1 MTATNC
7 WNGKAYLPSSETPAG
22 RGYGSGNNIR
32 ILRYADVLLMYAEAC
47 VETGQDLGNALI
59 QFNKVRT
66 RAKMPEIKQSELTKD
81 MILDERR
88 MELAGEWGERYMDLV
103 RTGKAAQVLNEGV
116 DPTPGDRYIVVNGWT
131 EDKTYYPIPPTQ
143 IENAPALAN
152 EPLTELTVQ
161 Q

>member
-1 MTATNC
+1 
-7 WNGKAYLPSSETPAG
+7 
-22 RGYGSGNNIR
+22 
-32 ILRYADVLLMYAEAC
+32 
-47 VETGQDLGNALI
+47 
-59 QFNKVRT
+59 
-66 RAKMPEIKQSELTKD
+66 
-81 MILDERR
+81 

-103 RTGKAAQVLNEGV
+103 RTGKAATVLNETEV
-116 DPTPGDRYIVVNGWT
+116 DENPGDNYIVVKGWS